1 MANIVCYD
9 AYTQTCTQEKYK
21 IMCLKYHFKVASMSQ
36 RLSYT
41 LIRLY
46 LVLCLPQ
53 INSKH
58 VVDVFAILLLVLA
71 HLDYGYSIMDIVL
84 VP

>member
-1 MANIVCYD
+1 
-9 AYTQTCTQEKYK
+9 
-21 IMCLKYHFKVASMSQ
+21 MSQ
-36 RLSYT
+36 HLSYT
-41 LIRLY
+41 LIRLS

-84 VP
+84 VPKQIQRIIGFP

>member
-1 MANIVCYD
+1 
-9 AYTQTCTQEKYK
+9 
-21 IMCLKYHFKVASMSQ
+21 MSQ
-36 RLSYT
+36 HLSYT

-84 VP
+84 VLQANPKELLVFLDGY